1 MEKTKTEN
9 ISQLSFLISSL
20 NPKITE
26 KLRHSIEKTAHI
38 LQTPQTRE
46 FIQMMLIDPFIKYIF
61 NRIFPYIIIGI
72 SLFLALFILIITL
85 FVLILMKNK
94 DVSTVAIAA
103 ANNMDNVIKICPFC
117 YSN

>member
-1 MEKTKTEN
+1 MDKSKPEN
-9 ISQLSFLISSL
+9 ISQLPFMLSSL

-61 NRIFPYIIIGI
+61 NRIFPYIIIGV
-72 SLFLALFILIITL
+72 SLFLALFI
-85 FVLILMKNK
+85 FVIAAFILMLLRGREIPKMP
-94 DVSTVAIAA
+94 SSPI
-103 ANNMDNVIKICPFC
+103 IKICPFC
-117 YSN
+117 HNLP